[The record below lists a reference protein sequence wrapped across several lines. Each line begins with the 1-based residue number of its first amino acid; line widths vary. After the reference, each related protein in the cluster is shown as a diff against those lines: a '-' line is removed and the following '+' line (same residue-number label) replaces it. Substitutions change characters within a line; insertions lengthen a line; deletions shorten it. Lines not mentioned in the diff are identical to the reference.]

1 MGRKSKTPN
10 IKRQERRRQS
20 VEKRRQRAYSGL
32 KDVSPAKALEYK
44 KERIAQEKERY
55 MKAHEKIAMM
65 REKMT
70 NGEMNEAIRYL
81 YDRGIVKGTFQ
92 YYEDFLEQH
101 EMELDMEEISNYY
114 DELEAAE
121 KEVHENLMNEIL
133 NPSSRQT
140 WRPRSK
146 KLLME
151 F

>member
-1 MGRKSKTPN
+1 MGRRSKTPN
-10 IKRQERRRQS
+10 VKRQERRRQS
-20 VEKRRQRAYSGL
+20 LERRRQRTYSEL
-32 KDVSPAKALEYK
+32 KDVSQAKALEYK
-44 KERIAQEKERY
+44 RERIAQEKERY
-55 MKAHEKIAMM
+55 IKAHEKIKMM
-65 REKMT
+65 REKME